1 MKSVLQ
7 ITSSVTLKS
16 YDILITCPEMGFA
29 GTPPPDWLSLA
40 IGAASRPLIG
50 RWAPGSASASW
61 SFAVGE
67 LKVVFKRAP
76 RWGSV
81 AADGLRLKMS
91 PRNVSSAVLLAALCL
106 LPVACAQFPTL
117 DHIRPKASDKAQ
129 GRAVVELLKR
139 LLGSRSTEF
148 IVSVNRSLSVD
159 SLDVCELRSTKN
171 NKIVATGSTGVA
183 VASGIYNYLKYFC
196 NCHVSWCGDQL
207 ELPRPLPR
215 LTGILRI
222 NTPHRSVTPP
232 PVCFASLW
240 PGSPFS
246 EHILLLYRA
255 SRSLIFRR
263 GCQFLLKRQ
272 LAADVT
278 DWLTGTQMATEIWGG
293 LSAEPKIPKI
303 RDFRIWNKRY
313 CVCILHMKYMRTF
326 NTWNTCIW
334 RYITRK
340 IKDDFTGFWA
350 HRPLFEGLSAVHSYW
365 LLSIRANPFL
375 HPRGCLLLFNMPRIL
390 LFLFK

>member
-1 MKSVLQ
+1 MSRNRFCRNALSWLATPGNRGN
-7 ITSSVTLKS
+7 ISCSDWPLSS
-16 YDILITCPEMGFA
+16 
-29 GTPPPDWLSLA
+29 
-40 IGAASRPLIG
+40 R
-50 RWAPGSASASW
+50 SASASW

-81 AADGLRLKMS
+81 AADGLWLKMS

-106 LPVACAQFPTL
+106 LAAACAQFPTL

-183 VASGIYNYLKYFC
+183 AASGIYNYLKYFC

-222 NTPHRSVTPP
+222 NTPHRSVTP
-232 PVCFASLW
+232 
-240 PGSPFS
+240 GSSFY

-255 SRSLIFRR
+255 SFTDIQEGLSVFI
-263 GCQFLLKRQ
+263 K
-272 LAADVT
+272 AAT
-278 DWLTGTQMATEIWGG
+278 RCRCDWLTGTQMATEIWGE
-293 LSAEPKIPKI
+293 LSGEPKIPKI
-303 RDFRIWNKRY
+303 RDFRIWNKGY
-313 CVCILHMKYMRTF
+313 CVCILHMKYRRTF
-326 NTWNTCIW
+326 NTWNKCIW
-334 RYITRK
+334 RVFHAT
-340 IKDDFTGFWA
+340 
-350 HRPLFEGLSAVHSYW
+350 
-365 LLSIRANPFL
+365 L
-375 HPRGCLLLFNMPRIL
+375 HV
-390 LFLFK
+390 K